1 MSVSFVTRCCLV
13 DYSPPLFS
21 VVDSIHTWSFPG
33 GCTQHTRIHTRFSY
47 LVKPLLRVI
56 LMCFIRFPSRWA
68 LERAKKNVEKYA
80 VVGVLEE
87 YDDFIKVLEKLLPS
101 FFKGAY
107 KISKIPGNMNVFTMH
122 SILGML
128 SALFSAPRFIYESEI
143 NVIVD

>member
-1 MSVSFVTRCCLV
+1 M
-13 DYSPPLFS
+13 
-21 VVDSIHTWSFPG
+21 
-33 GCTQHTRIHTRFSY
+33 
-47 LVKPLLRVI
+47 
-56 LMCFIRFPSRWA
+56 
-68 LERAKKNVEKYA
+68 EKYA

-143 NVIVD
+143 NVD